1 MAAGCGLREGGVGR
15 KRCGV
20 WKMRLFGIRLH
31 RGELPLEFSDAAQRL
46 NDVLWPNSD
55 LNDPAAGNDGC

>member
-1 MAAGCGLREGGVGR
+1 
-15 KRCGV
+15 
-20 WKMRLFGIRLH
+20 MRLFGIRLH
-31 RGELPLEFSDAAQRL
+31 RGELPQEFSDVAQRL